1 MRAARRWSAS
11 GAGGAGAAAAAA
23 AARRWLRFWT
33 ATSEASHAAFMPLDL
48 RSIALGVVELALTP
62 RDQSKAAW
70 PADLPA
76 TVEALAAAFDA
87 FVAGLA
93 SSPALTGAASAA
105 AKVKVVADA
114 VWSKL
119 QKGYSKDLQH
129 AQVGRRC
136 TFCRCVWHVERVAGA
151 SLVNK
156 RPSGRMMLAQNWQDM
171 RGTHCKSML
180 PRALFAARVQLCRR
194 AQWRR
199 GGREEAAGL
208 CRRGDHRVQVPA
220 G

>member
-1 MRAARRWSAS
+1 MEDANREPCLAYLEALLEKELAADAGSSSVERLRCGRRRRRRCRCRR
-11 GAGGAGAAAAAA
+11 
-23 AARRWLRFWT
+23 RRWLRFWT
-33 ATSEASHAAFMPLDL
+33 ATSDASHAAFMPLDL

-93 SSPALTGAASAA
+93 SSPALVGAAAAA

-136 TFCRCVWHVERVAGA
+136 TCRCG
-151 SLVNK
+151 
-156 RPSGRMMLAQNWQDM
+156 ML
-171 RGTHCKSML
+171 
-180 PRALFAARVQLCRR
+180 
-194 AQWRR
+194 
-199 GGREEAAGL
+199 GGRLVFSSRKPRYHKRLKLRPYSGHVKSRFVTAPL
-208 CRRGDHRVQVPA
+208 CSTCSTLPPR
-220 G
+220 